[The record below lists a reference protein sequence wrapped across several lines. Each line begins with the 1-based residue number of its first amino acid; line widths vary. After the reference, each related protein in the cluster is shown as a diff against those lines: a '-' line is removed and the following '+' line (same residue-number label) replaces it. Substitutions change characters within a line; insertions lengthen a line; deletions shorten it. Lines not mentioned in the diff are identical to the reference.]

1 MSKSVK
7 TIWAVLTLLPIA
19 YFIFFISF
27 VSSLDQTQPAIELNE
42 QLKNMFYLHIVSMSL
57 MVALI
62 VSYLVYLFKSG
73 VVPKDKRAMWAVVL
87 IAGNMFAMPFF
98 WFFYVWR
105 APVNMSAK

>member
-1 MSKSVK
+1 MSKSIK
-7 TIWAVLTLLPIA
+7 ILWAILTLLPIA

-27 VSSLDQTQPAIELNE
+27 VSSLDQTQPAAELNE

-62 VSYLVYLFKSG
+62 LSYVVYLFKSG
-73 VVPKDKRAMWAVVL
+73 VVPKEKRVLWAVVL

-105 APVNMSAK
+105 APAKISAE

>member
-7 TIWAVLTLLPIA
+7 IIWAVLTLLPIA
-19 YFIFFISF
+19 YFIFFINF
-27 VSSLDQTQPAIELNE
+27 VSSLDQTQPATELNE
-42 QLKNMFYLHIVSMSL
+42 QLKNMFYLHVVSMSL

-62 VSYLVYLFKSG
+62 ISYVVYLFKSG
-73 VVPKDKRAMWAVVL
+73 VVPKDKRVLWAVVL

-105 APVNMSAK
+105 ATIKSVAE

>member
-7 TIWAVLTLLPIA
+7 ITWAILTMLPIA

-27 VSSLDQTQPAIELNE
+27 VSSLDQTLPAAELND
-42 QLKNMFYLHIVSMSL
+42 QLKHMFYLHIVSMSL

-62 VSYLVYLFKSG
+62 LSYVVYLFKSG
-73 VVPKDKRAMWAVVL
+73 VVPKDKRVLWAVVL

-105 APVNMSAK
+105 APVNSAAE

>member
-7 TIWAVLTLLPIA
+7 ILWAVLTLLPII

-27 VSSLDQTQPAIELNE
+27 VSSLDQTQPAAELNE

-62 VSYLVYLFKSG
+62 LSYVVYLFKSG
-73 VVPKDKRAMWAVVL
+73 VVPKEKRILWAVVL
-87 IAGNMFAMPFF
+87 VAGNMFAMPFF

-105 APVNMSAK
+105 APVKSVAE